1 MSAYYISYN
10 LDRMG
15 DNQVL
20 LRRELQRL
28 DGCFTHSGWFI
39 QFEGSAQDLA
49 TLLRPHL
56 ERNDSLFIVEVS
68 GDWDMSNLP
77 QAKRW
82 LANHSSHPPEAPTN
96 GNGRGPAD

>member
-1 MSAYYISYN
+1 VAVYYISYN
-10 LDRMG
+10 LDRIS

-28 DGCFTHSGWFI
+28 DGCVTYSGWFI
-39 QFEGSAQDLA
+39 QFDASAEDLA
-49 TLLRPHL
+49 TLLRRHL

-68 GDWDMSNLP
+68 GDWSMSNMP

-82 LANHSSHPPEAPTN
+82 LTNRSSYPPDAPTN
-96 GNGRGPAD
+96 GNGRGPAG